1 MLRCNI
7 FLFIKIKIKIIIHLF
22 CKDVSNE
29 PDSQDENNN
38 RNQTELNFKNNKSIS
53 MNFIDTISLYFIDET
68 EEKNPVSFFEK
79 RADYSLYVFSK
90 ENFFRKFCSY
100 LTVQKW
106 FETIISLFIALNC
119 ITLAIERPSILDTSI
134 V

>member
-1 MLRCNI
+1 
-7 FLFIKIKIKIIIHLF
+7 
-22 CKDVSNE
+22 VSNE

-90 ENFFRKFCSY
+90 ENFLRKFCSY